1 MNNKN
6 KISVIV
12 QTKYL
17 EQESNPQKQRFVFAY
32 HITIKNLGDNTCQ
45 LIDRHWHITSED
57 NTTEEVI
64 GQGVVGQQPFIAP
77 NEQYEYTSG
86 AILTTPT
93 GSMYGAYGMLNDD
106 HERFEVSIPEFG
118 LFGPRTLH

>member
-6 KISVIV
+6 SIAVEV

-17 EQESNPQKQRFVFAY
+17 KQESNPEERQFVFAY
-32 HITIKNLGDNTCQ
+32 HITIKNIGTNTCQ
-45 LIDRHWHITSED
+45 LIDRHWYITSED
-57 NTTEEVI
+57 NSIEEVV
-64 GQGVVGQQPFIAP
+64 GQGVVGEQPFICP

-86 AILTTPT
+86 AIIATPT
-93 GSMYGAYGMLNDD
+93 GSMHGTYGMLNENNE
-106 HERFEVSIPEFG
+106 HFEVSIPEFG